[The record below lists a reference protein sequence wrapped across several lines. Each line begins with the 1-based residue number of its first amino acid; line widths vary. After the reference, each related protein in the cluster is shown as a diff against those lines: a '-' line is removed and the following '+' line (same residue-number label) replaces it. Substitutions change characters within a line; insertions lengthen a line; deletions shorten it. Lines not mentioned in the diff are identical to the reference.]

1 MERVELAEAAAVV
14 GAVAAPILLLART
27 RLHLFAGLVLMALAE
42 AGLALALVPD
52 QLRLVLHSPAR
63 VAVCALG
70 ALVLVALTVVFLRM
84 PAAIP
89 VALLVV
95 APVRIPVRLGGDE
108 AFLLL
113 PLYVVLAAGVL
124 ALAIGLARGGELR
137 PLPLL
142 VAAPTAALVALVG
155 LSLVWSVDPHEGSI
169 RLIFFY
175 FPFALLVAVVAQTA
189 LTEALLRALAVV
201 VLVETALVAALGLW
215 QEWRHGPFPTD
226 DLDATNAYA
235 SYFRVSGIFKDPSI
249 YGRFL
254 VLGIVLSLVLLWLR
268 RIRPRTGLALIAF
281 LLVGLYFSYSQSSFV
296 ALFAGALVV
305 GLLAGDRATR
315 RVLALSTALVV
326 VLVAVGVAA
335 ALVDGESSQRVS
347 SDRLHLVSLTWPI
360 FADHP
365 AAGVGIGAQNL
376 ASSRL
381 EDARGRRNASHTT
394 PLTVAAELGVL
405 GLAAYAGFL
414 YGAARASFLTLRR
427 DRALGLA
434 LLGSLTVL
442 VVHSFAYSGFFED
455 PFTWF
460 VLALAGACLAAPR
473 APPGPRAP

>member
-14 GAVAAPILLLART
+14 GAVAAPVLLLART
-27 RLHLFAGLVLMALAE
+27 RLHLFAGLALIALAE
-42 AGLALALVPD
+42 VGLALALVPD
-52 QLRLVLHSPAR
+52 QLRLILHSPTR
-63 VAVCALG
+63 LVACALG
-70 ALVLVALTVVFLRM
+70 ALLLVALTVLFLRM
-84 PAAIP
+84 PATAS
-89 VALLVV
+89 VALLAV
-95 APVRIPVRLGGDE
+95 APVRIPVKLGGDE

-113 PLYVVLAAGVL
+113 PLYLVLAAGAL
-124 ALAIGLARGGELR
+124 ALAIELARGAELR
-137 PLPLL
+137 PLPSL
-142 VAAPTAALVALVG
+142 VAVPTAALVAVVG
-155 LSLVWSVDPHEGSI
+155 LSLLWSDDPHEGSI
-169 RLIFFY
+169 RLIFFF
-175 FPFALLVAVVAQTA
+175 FPFALLVAAVAQTA

-201 VLVETALVAALGLW
+201 LLVETALVAALGLW

-254 VLGIVLSLVLLWLR
+254 VLGVVLLLVLLWVR
-268 RIRPRTGLALIAF
+268 RIGPRTGLALMAF

-315 RVLALSTALVV
+315 RVLALTTAIVGVLVV
-326 VLVAVGVAA
+326 VGVAA
-335 ALVDGESSQRVS
+335 ALVNGESSKRVS
-347 SDRLHLVSLTWPI
+347 SDRLHLVSLTWPV
-360 FADHP
+360 FVDHP
-365 AAGVGIGAQNL
+365 VAGVGIGAQNL

-394 PLTVAAELGVL
+394 PLTVAAELGL
-405 GLAAYAGFL
+405 IGLAAYAGFL
-414 YGAARASFLTLRR
+414 YSAGRASFLTLRR

-434 LLGSLTVL
+434 LLGFLTVL
-442 VVHSFAYSGFFED
+442 FVHSFAYSGFFED

-473 APPGPRAP
+473 APPSPRAP

>member
-1 MERVELAEAAAVV
+1 
-14 GAVAAPILLLART
+14 
-27 RLHLFAGLVLMALAE
+27 
-42 AGLALALVPD
+42 VPD
-52 QLRLVLHSPAR
+52 QLRLILHSPAR
-63 VAVCALG
+63 LAACAFG
-70 ALVLVALTVVFLRM
+70 ALLLVALTVLFLRM

-89 VALLVV
+89 VALLIV

-108 AFLLL
+108 ALLLL
-113 PLYVVLAAGVL
+113 PLYLVLAAGAL
-124 ALAIGLARGGELR
+124 ALAVGLARGAELR

-142 VAAPTAALVALVG
+142 VAVPTAALVALVG
-155 LSLVWSVDPHEGSI
+155 LSLLWSVDPHEGSI
-169 RLIFFY
+169 RLVFFF
-175 FPFALLVAVVAQTA
+175 FPFALLVAVVAQTT

-201 VLVETALVAALGLW
+201 LLVETALVAALGLW

-254 VLGIVLSLVLLWLR
+254 VLGIVLLLVLLWLR
-268 RIRPRTGLALIAF
+268 RIGPRVGLPLMAL
-281 LLVGLYFSYSQSSFV
+281 LLVGLYFSYSQSSFA

-315 RVLALSTALVV
+315 RVLALTTAVVV
-326 VLVAVGVAA
+326 VLVVVGVAA
-335 ALVDGESSQRVS
+335 ALVHGDSSNRAS
-347 SDRLHLVSLTWPI
+347 SDRLHLVSLTWPV
-360 FADHP
+360 FVDHP
-365 AAGVGIGAQNL
+365 VAGVGIGAQNL

-381 EDARGRRNASHTT
+381 EDARGRGNASHTT
-394 PLTVAAELGVL
+394 PLTVAAEVGLI

-414 YGAARASFLTLRR
+414 YGAGRASFLTLRR

-434 LLGSLTVL
+434 LLGFLTVL

-473 APPGPRAP
+473 APPTPRAP